1 MLIRHGGTAIVRM
14 LDGGGAMNTD
24 LEAGEDLMP
33 DRRRWLRKVDDDTA
47 FAYARGH
54 DFVRGRDNALWAHLS
69 NGWLLSARS
78 GDPLAYQVGHVFYDA
93 ASGAAVYYEPG

>member
-1 MLIRHGGTAIVRM
+1 MLTFGERW
-14 LDGGGAMNTD
+14 AMNLD
-24 LEAGEDLMP
+24 LDAGGEAAL
-33 DRRRWLRKVDDDTA
+33 DRRRWLCKVDDDTA

-54 DFVRGRDNALWAHLS
+54 DFIRGRDHALWAHLS

-78 GDPLAYQVGHVFYDA
+78 GRRLAYQVGHVFYDA